1 MSILLSALLLQSVA
15 TSSTPSWKPPTSIP
29 AGSSTVEVPA
39 VKQTKYCRDMFN
51 SSSRL
56 GAFKVCKT
64 RAEWQRWERCHS
76 ATRYCAPVKTAALKD
91 NEDLVCKYLKVTGSR
106 IAQEKVCAT
115 RLQWERMEQET
126 QDTILS
132 RQNQS
137 KIIAGGGSGS

>member
-1 MSILLSALLLQSVA
+1 MSILLSALLAQAAAVEPA
-15 TSSTPSWKPPTSIP
+15 PTWKPPVSIP

-39 VKQTKYCRDMFN
+39 VKQTRYCRDMFN

-56 GAFKVCKT
+56 GSFKVCKT
-64 RAEWQRWERCHS
+64 RAEWQRWDRCHS
-76 ATRYCAPVKTAALKD
+76 ATRYCAPVRTAVLKD

-115 RLQWERMEQET
+115 RLQWQRMEQET

-137 KIIAGGGSGS
+137 KIIPSGGS

>member
-1 MSILLSALLLQSVA
+1 MSILLSALLAQAAAVEPA
-15 TSSTPSWKPPTSIP
+15 PTWQAPASIP
-29 AGSSTVEVPA
+29 AGSTVVEVPA
-39 VKQTKYCRDMFN
+39 VRQTKYCRDMIN

-56 GAFKVCKT
+56 GSFKVCKT
-64 RAEWQRWERCHS
+64 RAEWQRWDRCHS
-76 ATRYCAPVKTAALKD
+76 ATRYCAPVRTAVLKD

-115 RLQWERMEQET
+115 RLQWQRMEQET

-137 KIIAGGGSGS
+137 KIIPSGGS

>member
-1 MSILLSALLLQSVA
+1 MTRHYRVCEAQRQSA
-15 TSSTPSWKPPTSIP
+15 P
-29 AGSSTVEVPA
+29 AGSEIFAPA
-39 VKQTKYCRDMFN
+39 RMFN

-56 GAFKVCKT
+56 GSFKVCKT
-64 RAEWQRWERCHS
+64 RAEWQRWDRCHS
-76 ATRYCAPVKTAALKD
+76 ATRYCAPVRTAVLKD

-115 RLQWERMEQET
+115 RLQWQRMEQET

-137 KIIAGGGSGS
+137 KIIPSGGS

>member
-1 MSILLSALLLQSVA
+1 MSVLLTALLVQA
-15 TSSTPSWKPPTSIP
+15 TAATAVWQPPVSIP

-39 VKQTKYCRDMFN
+39 VKQTKYCRDMMN

-64 RAEWQRWERCHS
+64 RADWQRWDRCHS
-76 ATRYCAPVKTAALKD
+76 PTRYCAPVKAIVLKD

-106 IAQEKVCAT
+106 IAQEKICAT
-115 RLQWERMEQET
+115 RLQWDRMEQDT
-126 QDTILS
+126 RDTILA

-137 KIIAGGGSGS
+137 KIISGSGQ